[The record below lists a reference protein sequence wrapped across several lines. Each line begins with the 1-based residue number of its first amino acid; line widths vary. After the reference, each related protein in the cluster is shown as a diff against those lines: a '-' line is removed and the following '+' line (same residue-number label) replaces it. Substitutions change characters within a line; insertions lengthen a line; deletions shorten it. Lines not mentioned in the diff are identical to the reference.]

1 MLLKRSVYDKLVA
14 ELNVFDISGLALK
27 TKYDTGKSDLEKKIS
42 DADIKIPVTSGLAK
56 KADYNAK
63 ITEIESKIPS
73 ISGLATTPALNAVN
87 IVPDGSNLVKKR
99 IMTQKYQILNLNIL
113 LQQS

>member
-1 MLLKRSVYDKLVA
+1 MLLKRSAYDKLVA
-14 ELNVFDISGLALK
+14 ELNVFDTSGLALK
-27 TKYDTGKSDLEKKIS
+27 TKYDTDKSDLEKKIS
-42 DADIKIPVTSGLAK
+42 DADIKIPVTSVLVK

-87 IVPDGSNLVKKR
+87 IVPDVSYLVKKKR
-99 IMTQKYQILNLNIL
+99 IMTQNIRY
-113 LQQS
+113 

>member
-14 ELNVFDISGLALK
+14 ELNVFDTSGLALK
-27 TKYDTGKSDLEKKIS
+27 TKYDTDKSGLEKKIS
-42 DADIKIPVTSGLAK
+42 DADIKIPVTSVLVK

-87 IVPDGSNLVKKR
+87 IVPDVSYLVKKKR
-99 IMTQKYQILNLNIL
+99 IMTQNIRY
-113 LQQS
+113 